1 MADRK
6 SESGQTMVLVALAMP
21 VLLGFMGFAIDMGY
35 MRYVKRQVQMAAD
48 AAALAAANEAESC
61 MGVTNCALFG
71 TTAKAA
77 VATDNSFPNVTA
89 YLNGSG
95 NGTGNS
101 ACGATPGSGDTVVL
115 VNNPPQ
121 CVVNDP
127 NHTNQYVVEAIVAE
141 NVPTLFA
148 KVLGMSS
155 ATVAARAEAGLPGGG
170 NCVYTFGKNP
180 SSGTSENG
188 ITLFLG
194 NFQSP
199 CGVVDESTEPDGF
212 FSGAF
217 YCLVGNFTAPY
228 IGVVGVAETPLCST
242 SSITTGITPPQPAD
256 PLAYRQTTMEAAAP
270 PPGTCGT
277 TPSGKSFSGSNK
289 EVQVGLGTSLGA
301 GNFTFSSGTYC
312 GGISIGPG
320 ANVTFN
326 PGVYTLTG
334 NGFTVTIG
342 ANVSGTGVAFYDSN
356 YNTAG
361 QPVAGYANDGGINF
375 LCSSCTLGTVNLS
388 APTSGAYE
396 GILFFQNPYNTS
408 PSTIVG
414 SAAFNN
420 TLTGVSYLPSAAVTY
435 AFDFN
440 PTSGYNGYNGIV
452 ADSITYGLTWNG
464 TTLNTY
470 NYNNYST
477 LTDGSPLKG
486 TGGVLIE

>member
-1 MADRK
+1 
-6 SESGQTMVLVALAMP
+6 MVLVALAMP
-21 VLLGFMGFAIDMGY
+21 VLLGFLGFGIDMGY
-35 MRYVKRQVQMAAD
+35 MRYTRRQVQMAAD

-61 MGVTNCALFG
+61 MGTTNCALYE

-89 YLNGSG
+89 YENGSG
-95 NGTGNS
+95 NGKTNS
-101 ACGATPGSGDTVVL
+101 ACTATPGSGATVVL

-121 CVVNDP
+121 CVANDP
-127 NHTNQYVVEAIVAE
+127 NQTNQYVVEAIVAE
-141 NVPTLFA
+141 NVPTLFSRIFGTTS
-148 KVLGMSS
+148 VNI
-155 ATVAARAEAGLPGGG
+155 TARAEAGLPGGG

-180 SSGTSENG
+180 STGSSENG
-188 ITLFLG
+188 ITLVLG
-194 NFQSP
+194 VFQSP

-217 YCLVGNFTAPY
+217 YCLAGSFTAPY
-228 IGVVGVAETPLCST
+228 IGVVGGAENLLCST
-242 SSITTGITPPQPAD
+242 SSITSGITAPQPAD

-270 PPGTCGT
+270 SPSTCGPK
-277 TPSGKSFSGSNK
+277 PSGKSFSGSNS
-289 EVQVGLGTSLGA
+289 EVQVGIGTALGA
-301 GNFTFSSGTYC
+301 GTFTFNSGTYC

-320 ANVTFN
+320 ANVTFS

-334 NGFTVTIG
+334 SGLTVTIG
-342 ANVSGTGVAFYDSN
+342 ANVSGTGVSFYNSN
-356 YNTAG
+356 YNSAG
-361 QPVAGYANDGGINF
+361 QQVSGYANDGGINF

-396 GILFFQNPYNTS
+396 GVLFFQNPYNTA

-435 AFDFN
+435 AFDFD

-452 ADSITYGLTWNG
+452 ADTITYGLTWNG
-464 TTLNTY
+464 TNLNTY

-477 LTDGSPLKG
+477 LADGSPLKG
-486 TGGVLIE
+486 TGAVLIE